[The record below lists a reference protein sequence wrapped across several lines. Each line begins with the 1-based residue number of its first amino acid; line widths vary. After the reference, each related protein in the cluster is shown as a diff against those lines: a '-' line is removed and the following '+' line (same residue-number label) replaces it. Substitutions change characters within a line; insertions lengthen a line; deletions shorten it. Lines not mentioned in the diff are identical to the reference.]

1 MRVHWAILLVILQF
15 YASGQIAAFA
25 ADFSDANLSGAN
37 LTSADLR
44 GSNLAGADLTNA
56 NLSGT
61 NLMDTNITQ
70 SQLDSACGFGTKLPA
85 GLEIK
90 PCPASTA
97 SGFDTT
103 AIGQLRNADANAEF
117 PQPSEHIEVLSNS
130 QIKASYR
137 AARQ

>member
-1 MRVHWAILLVILQF
+1 MRVHWALLVVILQF
-15 YASGQIAAFA
+15 CASGQIAAFA
-25 ADFSDANLSGAN
+25 ADFSGASLSGAN

-44 GSNLAGADLTNA
+44 GSNLASADLTNA

-61 NLMDTNITQ
+61 DLMDTNITQ

-97 SGFDTT
+97 SGFD
-103 AIGQLRNADANAEF
+103 AIATGQRTNANANAEF
-117 PQPSEHIEVLSNS
+117 PQPSEHIEVLS
-130 QIKASYR
+130 K
-137 AARQ
+137 

>member
-1 MRVHWAILLVILQF
+1 MRIHWALLLVVLQF
-15 YASGQIAAFA
+15 CASGQIAAFA
-25 ADFSDANLSGAN
+25 ADFSGANLSGAN

-44 GSNLAGADLTNA
+44 GSNLASADLTNA

-97 SGFDTT
+97 SGFDAT
-103 AIGQLRNADANAEF
+103 ATGQRTNADANAEF

-130 QIKASYR
+130 EIEASYQ

>member
-1 MRVHWAILLVILQF
+1 MRIHWALLLVTLQSC
-15 YASGQIAAFA
+15 ASGRIAAFA
-25 ADFSDANLSGAN
+25 ADFSGANLGGAN

-44 GSNLAGADLTNA
+44 GSNLASADLTNA